1 MELKVSDKK
10 EKTKLALI
18 AAVVGFA
25 LAFIS
30 APFLLNQVY
39 GNLPSEEYNETLQIT
54 KDATNKT
61 EGNQITSYIE
71 QVKQDICKTL
81 VNETEYEGC
90 MNI

>member
-25 LAFIS
+25 LVFIS

-39 GNLPSEEYNETLQIT
+39 GNLPSEYNETLHIT
-54 KDATNKT
+54 KDAANKT

-71 QVKQDICKTL
+71 HVKQDICKTL

>member
-10 EKTKLALI
+10 EKTKLIVIFAAI
-18 AAVVGFA
+18 GFAAVF
-25 LAFIS
+25 LS
-30 APFLLNQVY
+30 APFLLNQIY
-39 GNLPSEEYNETLQIT
+39 GAEIPNEYNETLEIT
-54 KDATNKT
+54 KDAANKT

-71 QVKQDICKTL
+71 QVKKDICKTL